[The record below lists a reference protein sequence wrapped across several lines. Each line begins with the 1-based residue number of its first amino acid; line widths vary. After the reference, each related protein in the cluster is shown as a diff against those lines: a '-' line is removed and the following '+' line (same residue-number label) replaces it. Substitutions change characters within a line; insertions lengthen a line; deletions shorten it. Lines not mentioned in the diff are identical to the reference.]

1 MSRKWMEPFILFFLI
16 SFLSPFSLF
25 TLLPSFFFISY
36 SLHFRK
42 KWETKEK
49 AHFSSSP
56 SLTFQKMKGISHY
69 FFFTF
74 SCLFLLE
81 KAREKRTKEGKKT
94 ALLSPYHPLSSLVQK
109 EFENEHDHF
118 PSYFSRL
125 TPFFRNGNGREN
137 LFFLLSFFLL
147 LEWAREEKNRVR
159 FPLLSIFL
167 PY

>member
-1 MSRKWMEPFILFFLI
+1 
-16 SFLSPFSLF
+16 
-25 TLLPSFFFISY
+25 
-36 SLHFRK
+36 
-42 KWETKEK
+42 
-49 AHFSSSP
+49 
-56 SLTFQKMKGISHY
+56 MKGISHY

-137 LFFLLSFFLL
+137 LFFLLSFFQK
-147 LEWAREEKNRVR
+147 WGEEIGTGIWKS
-159 FPLLSIFL
+159 FPLIPIS
-167 PY
+167 PSC

>member
-1 MSRKWMEPFILFFLI
+1 
-16 SFLSPFSLF
+16 
-25 TLLPSFFFISY
+25 
-36 SLHFRK
+36 
-42 KWETKEK
+42 
-49 AHFSSSP
+49 
-56 SLTFQKMKGISHY
+56 MKGISHY

-109 EFENEHDHF
+109 EFENEHNHF

-137 LFFLLSFFLL
+137 LFFLLFLFLL
-147 LEWAREEKNRVR
+147 PEMKKGSERVAKPGLLPFFASPHFLSFRPSFLSLFSASEMGNEREEEVHPFI
-159 FPLLSIFL
+159 FPLVIFSLS
-167 PY
+167 